1 MDHEYFWKN
10 IQLEFGEIHVHL
22 QNILRIQNLCNRS
35 ITRLTRDSIMIIEK
49 NMRDMAGH
57 LSVNWQQDTTG
68 SSSVSS
74 LEDIYGPRWKKKPEA
89 FCFLEGEILC
99 LLELADFLQKR
110 GIESFLKY
118 FKQSNSHSAPSRA
131 TAQQIQSLVLDETR
145 SELYV
150 ANLISKIKGVYSALN
165 TNDPELDRFMEKL
178 DNIEVQWLPTLDNQ
192 LRATVVC
199 PVCSS
204 EGSDRR
210 ITLKVDAA
218 GRWHIWSFTRH
229 CDTFHYALPRSAKRK
244 QYMEIGDMDDVMDD
258 CVSNTT
264 NHDMTVKIEDEV
276 ASNSALVYSS
286 LT

>member
-1 MDHEYFWKN
+1 MTVSMDHEYFWKN
-10 IQLEFGEIHVHL
+10 IQLEFGEIHTHL

-57 LSVNWQQDTTG
+57 LSENWQKEAG
-68 SSSVSS
+68 LSVSS
-74 LEDIYGPRWKKKPEA
+74 LRDIYGPRWKKKPEA

-99 LLELADFLQKR
+99 LLELADFVQKR
-110 GIESFLKY
+110 GIEAFLKY
-118 FKQSNSHSAPSRA
+118 IKHSNSHHAAPSRSS
-131 TAQQIQSLVLDETR
+131 AQQIQTIVLDESR
-145 SELYV
+145 AELYV

-165 TNDPELDRFMEKL
+165 LKDPDLDRFMEKL

-199 PVCSS
+199 PVCVS

-229 CDTFHYALPRSAKRK
+229 CDTFHYALPRSAKRR
-244 QYMEIGDMDDVMDD
+244 QYLEIGDLDDVMDD
-258 CVSNTT
+258 SISNTT
-264 NHDMTVKIEDEV
+264 NHDMPVKIEDEI
-276 ASNSALVYSS
+276 ATNSALA
-286 LT
+286 